1 MEAARALGMTHGQGM
16 RWVILPQTLRRVL
29 PPLTNEA
36 VALLK
41 DSSLVS
47 VVGIAELMRTGKD
60 IATGDAPTTI
70 YLAVALIYLLMT
82 LPLTFLVRR
91 LEAKWQ
97 PISSGRKTGPSVS
110 AGPIQ
115 QPQNP

>member
-1 MEAARALGMTHGQGM
+1 M

-47 VVGIAELMRTGKD
+47 IIALAELTHVGTGL
-60 IATGDAPTTI
+60 ASRSGSPT
-70 YLAVALIYLLMT
+70 AA
-82 LPLTFLVRR
+82 R
-91 LEAKWQ
+91 
-97 PISSGRKTGPSVS
+97 
-110 AGPIQ
+110 
-115 QPQNP
+115 